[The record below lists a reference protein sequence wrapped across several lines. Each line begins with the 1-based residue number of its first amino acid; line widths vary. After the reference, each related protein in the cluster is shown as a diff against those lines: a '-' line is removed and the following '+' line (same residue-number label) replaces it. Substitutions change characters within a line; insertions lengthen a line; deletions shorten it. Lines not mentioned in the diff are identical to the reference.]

1 MFTWSSAEC
10 LEVHELKWEVRVGR
24 VVPLNSTGP
33 VFGPC
38 LIPHRS
44 RADRFH
50 SSLCVNFHILSTLSI
65 FPDLSTNHRRAS
77 ICCSQELVFFFIIS
91 GWQEYFSYL
100 YFSIPEVKKV
110 LSELSSRRSAAL
122 DQNLTRLQVSGSAPA
137 LSTLQSLKVNSAA
150 TQQQES
156 FLLHKYARFL
166 VCVMFSDDEQFFP
179 QSHNALHTGN
189 KSSWK
194 VLRQQT

>member
-1 MFTWSSAEC
+1 MRLLVFTWSSAEC

-100 YFSIPEVKKV
+100 YFLIPEVKKV
-110 LSELSSRRSAAL
+110 LSELSSRRSAAPGQSRIWCDSECL
-122 DQNLTRLQVSGSAPA
+122 FLQQVRFCTDS
-137 LSTLQSLKVNSAA
+137 LLQSRPVL
-150 TQQQES
+150 
-156 FLLHKYARFL
+156 
-166 VCVMFSDDEQFFP
+166 
-179 QSHNALHTGN
+179 
-189 KSSWK
+189 SSWAS
-194 VLRQQT
+194 